1 MSANYK
7 CRLCPNCDGAACLGE
22 LPGMGGVFEG
32 KNFRLNVEGW
42 KKILPSVPQE
52 KLQEAAANFS
62 ANKIRLAPITG
73 AEENIGWPDEE
84 SFYAP
89 FYAFAA
95 KTGIKLSVGDGCP
108 DNKLLA
114 GIAAVKKLS
123 QAQNAAQNC
132 SQDKNCAARQNGSQT
147 ETAAASNGAQSQ
159 NAGTNQSASLTKK
172 AAVFLKPYP
181 QEKLFERVEWAAP
194 VAEYIGVDIDSYN
207 IVTMRNKVHLEKKTA
222 AQLSDLRK
230 AAKIPFVVKGVWTK
244 EDLDLIEE
252 LKPDVAYISNHGGR
266 VETQIGSTAE
276 FLQANV
282 ARLKNF
288 CGAVWVDGGVRSK
301 ENVCEALALGAQEV
315 LVGRPAISAFIAK
328 TQRISQPR
336 PFWL

>member
-7 CRLCPNCDGAACLGE
+7 CRLCPNCDGAACSGE

-32 KNFRLNVEGW
+32 RNFRLNVEGW
-42 KKILPSVPQE
+42 KKILPSIPKE

-62 ANKIRLAPITG
+62 AEKLRLAPITG
-73 AEENIGWPDEE
+73 AEENVGWPDEE

-95 KTGIKLSVGDGCP
+95 QTGIKLSVGDGCP
-108 DNKLLA
+108 DQKLLA
-114 GIAAVKKLS
+114 GIEAVKKLS
-123 QAQNAAQNC
+123 QGQ
-132 SQDKNCAARQNGSQT
+132 
-147 ETAAASNGAQSQ
+147 
-159 NAGTNQSASLTKK
+159 K

-181 QEKLFERVEWAAP
+181 QEKLFERLEWAAP
-194 VAEYIGVDIDSYN
+194 IAEYIGVDIDSYN

-230 AAKIPFVVKGVWTK
+230 AAKVPFVVKGVWTK

-288 CGAVWVDGGVRSK
+288 CGGVWVDGGVRSK

-328 TQRISQPR
+328 TQGISEPR